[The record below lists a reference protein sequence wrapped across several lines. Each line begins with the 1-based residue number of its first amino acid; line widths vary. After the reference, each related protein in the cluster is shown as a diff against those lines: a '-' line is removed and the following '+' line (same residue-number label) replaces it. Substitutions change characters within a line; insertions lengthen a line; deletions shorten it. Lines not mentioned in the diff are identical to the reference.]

1 MQRETLGAIATT
13 EVDATKDV
21 RCYLE
26 RRLCRMDTELMI
38 PSAVAL
44 SLKLPLLIF
53 PHLTHF
59 SNETFLTVKR
69 LTAESRKK

>member
-38 PSAVAL
+38 LDAVAL

-53 PHLTHF
+53 PSPNPFLK
-59 SNETFLTVKR
+59 ETFLTVKR
-69 LTAESRKK
+69 LTAESQKK